1 MKSNNELEAKDL
13 RIDDLEVD
21 DEWQQVI
28 VAYMETW
35 FDVDRKFHLDINSQ
49 EGTWLNMTVFFNP
62 YKDTVSILCA
72 VDSDENYEEFYYEPT
87 KNETEFIKD
96 MIAQKL
102 QIECARLR
110 KNSASIIMTKG
121 RRSHNDALSVSE
133 ESESKG
139 KPVAM
144 GDERFFYTMRSGGCV
159 RDPARGIRLACSRRG
174 HTMLCI
180 PHHSQ
185 RRHDRTRLYS
195 LCSQIFSD

>member
-72 VDSDENYEEFYYEPT
+72 VDSDEGCEEFYYEPT
-87 KNETEFIKD
+87 KNEAEFIKD

-102 QIECARLR
+102 QIECDQTQ
-110 KNSASIIMTKG
+110 KKYCE
-121 RRSHNDALSVSE
+121 HYY
-133 ESESKG
+133 
-139 KPVAM
+139 
-144 GDERFFYTMRSGGCV
+144 DEGQEG
-159 RDPARGIRLACSRRG
+159 A
-174 HTMLCI
+174 
-180 PHHSQ
+180 Q
-185 RRHDRTRLYS
+185 
-195 LCSQIFSD
+195 

>member
-35 FDVDRKFHLDINSQ
+35 FDVDRKFHLNINSQ

-72 VDSDENYEEFYYEPT
+72 IDSDEGSEEFYYEPT
-87 KNETEFIKD
+87 SSEAEFIKD

-102 QIECARLR
+102 QIECD
-110 KNSASIIMTKG
+110 
-121 RRSHNDALSVSE
+121 RSPRE
-133 ESESKG
+133 FCEQYF
-139 KPVAM
+139 
-144 GDERFFYTMRSGGCV
+144 DEVQEVT
-159 RDPARGIRLACSRRG
+159 
-174 HTMLCI
+174 
-180 PHHSQ
+180 Q
-185 RRHDRTRLYS
+185 
-195 LCSQIFSD
+195 

>member
-87 KNETEFIKD
+87 RNEAEFIKD

-102 QIECARLR
+102 QIECDQTPKSVRSSGATSLFW
-110 KNSASIIMTKG
+110 TKYKQRWQRHG
-121 RRSHNDALSVSE
+121 N
-133 ESESKG
+133 
-139 KPVAM
+139 
-144 GDERFFYTMRSGGCV
+144 FY
-159 RDPARGIRLACSRRG
+159 L
-174 HTMLCI
+174 
-180 PHHSQ
+180 
-185 RRHDRTRLYS
+185 
-195 LCSQIFSD
+195 